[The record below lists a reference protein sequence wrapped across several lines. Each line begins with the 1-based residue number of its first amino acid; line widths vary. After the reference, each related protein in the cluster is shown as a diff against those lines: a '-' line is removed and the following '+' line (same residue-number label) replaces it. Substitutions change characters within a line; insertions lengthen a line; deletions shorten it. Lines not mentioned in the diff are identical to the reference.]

1 MSGGP
6 DLVSLLHHVDWA
18 QLSLSAVANDGTRV
32 LVAPGQRYRVEAGDY
47 LTGCDGDR
55 PWQLNAE
62 DAGGD
67 VHWVSGPEP
76 PLPELLCPAWLLI
89 SLTGRTRGDRA
100 GQPGP

>member
-6 DLVSLLHHVDWA
+6 DLVSLLYHVDWA

-32 LVAPGQRYRVEAGDY
+32 LIAPGRRYRVEAGDY

-55 PWQLNAE
+55 PWRLGGEDAR

-89 SLTGRTRGDRA
+89 SSHLEVRGDARM
-100 GQPGP
+100 